1 MSMRRLWRHSRSGG
15 RISFLKT
22 RVATGLLAFFLTF
35 VLVVGVLVY
44 TAPEHSSL
52 DTPFN
57 DLRSVSVL
65 EMPDRA
71 VRIVQAGA
79 PTRQDELIQE
89 SLKAVYILARPGI
102 LPYMVGSL
110 ARQFPD
116 RLEAILGTAMD
127 LQPDLVLVYAQSC
140 IVQQPSRAEQISY
153 VLGKKS
159 PWNASA
165 IAKILSAG
173 TSDSGA
179 IIRGLQKG
187 IPEYHPQ
194 DHLFD
199 ADHQTITPSPS
210 ADAPPASPVGLDQQA
225 Q

>member
-1 MSMRRLWRHSRSGG
+1 MRRLWRHSRPGG
-15 RISFLKT
+15 RTSFSKT
-22 RVATGLLAFFLTF
+22 RVAAGLLAFFLTF

-57 DLRSVSVL
+57 DLRSVSAL

-79 PTRQDELIQE
+79 PARQDELIQE
-89 SLKAVYILARPGI
+89 SLKAVSILARPGI
-102 LPYMVGSL
+102 LPYTVSAL

-116 RLEAILGTAMD
+116 RLEAILGAAMD
-127 LQPDLVLVYAQSC
+127 LQPDLVLVYARSC

-159 PWNASA
+159 PWNAPA
-165 IAKILSAG
+165 IARILSAG
-173 TSDSGA
+173 TPDSDA

-199 ADHQTITPSPS
+199 ADHQATVPSPS
-210 ADAPPASPVGLDQQA
+210 ADTPPASPVGCDQQA